1 MSQPPPPPGNPPEF
15 GKSDGAVPPP
25 PGPPQTPPPP
35 PGGYGYPAP
44 GAAPGGPQTPPPP
57 PGGGYGYPA
66 SPPPPVP
73 GQPVADNP
81 YAQPVPPAQNPYAQ
95 APTQPAFPA
104 AQAPAQGGFPPP
116 QTPPPPPYPSQG
128 QGQQPYGQPAYG
140 QPAYGQVP
148 PQGPYGYQQMPY
160 QGGPGGGGRPNRNK
174 LLAIIAGA
182 VAAVL
187 VIVGGVY
194 FATKG
199 GDDPKPKPTA
209 QSSSGGP
216 TQAQH
221 PTELSYA
228 WSKPADKVAK
238 KDNLKNA
245 FGIWFSGTYV
255 VKEQIGKVVAYDVA
269 TGNPVWTLAA
279 PSRGDCAAAKDTY
292 QNLAAIQYG
301 PSCNQIMVF
310 DLTTGTTKWT
320 ANLPGGDGSAT
331 DFDYSQMA
339 ISGDTVGVD
348 WLSGS
353 IAYRLTTQ
361 KVLWQGGNGNCEDDG
376 YAGGAQFVV
385 VVNCD
390 YKTYKVQVVDPDNSG
405 KAKWSWS
412 APSGFEV
419 KAVVSTDP
427 VVVLLDTEN
436 GTALATDVVVLAG
449 GRMQSRISLG
459 TDKYDI
465 SLGDNG
471 VQDVHD
477 ILVSKD
483 TVYLTLRSQGDSKGQ
498 VLSGIV
504 AFNTADGKQKWVAK
518 PADKQAVMSLDFLP
532 DGQILA
538 LEPPDYEVQG
548 KLITVDPATGA
559 MKPYATF
566 AEGSGDHMDLSDLE
580 NYPYW
585 HDGHFYVASH
595 TIYEGNDEM
604 YLIEFR

>member
-15 GKSDGAVPPP
+15 GKSEAAVPPP
-25 PGPPQTPPPP
+25 PGPPQTP
-35 PGGYGYPAP
+35 
-44 GAAPGGPQTPPPP
+44 QTPP

-66 SPPPPVP
+66 PQTPPPGGGYGYPAPPAPP

-81 YAQPVPPAQNPYAQ
+81 YAQPVPAAQNPYAQ
-95 APTQPAFPA
+95 APTQPAFPSPQPPPPPGA
-104 AQAPAQGGFPPP
+104 FPAQ
-116 QTPPPPPYPSQG
+116 QPPPPPYPGQG
-128 QGQQPYGQPAYG
+128 QGQQPYGQP
-140 QPAYGQVP
+140 PYGQVP
-148 PQGPYGYQQMPY
+148 PQGPYGYQQPPY
-160 QGGPGGGGRPNRNK
+160 QGGPGGPGRSHGK
-174 LLAIIAGA
+174 LIAIIAGA
-182 VAAVL
+182 VAVLL
-187 VIVGGVY
+187 VIAGGVY
-194 FATKG
+194 LATKG
-199 GDDPKPKPTA
+199 GGDDPGPKPTA
-209 QSSSGGP
+209 QSSSGSP
-216 TQAQH
+216 TKAPH
-221 PTELSYA
+221 ATELTYA
-228 WSKPADKVAK
+228 WSKPADKVAE

-245 FGIWFSGTYV
+245 YGIWFTDKYV
-255 VKEQIGKVVAYDVA
+255 VKEQIGKVVAYDEA
-269 TGNPVWTLAA
+269 TGNPAWTLAA
-279 PSRGDCAAAKDTY
+279 PSRGDCAAARDTY

-301 PSCNQIMVF
+301 ATCNQIMVF
-310 DLTTGTTKWT
+310 DLTTGTMKWT
-320 ANLPGGDGSAT
+320 ANLPAAAGG

-353 IAYRLTTQ
+353 IAYRLSTQ

-427 VVVLLDTEN
+427 VVVLLDTDS
-436 GTALATDVVVLAG
+436 GTALATDVVVLDN

-465 SLGDNG
+465 ELGDNG
-471 VQDVHD
+471 VEDVHD
-477 ILVSKD
+477 MLVSKD

-518 PADKQAVMSLDFLP
+518 PADKQAVVSLDLMP
-532 DGQILA
+532 DGQVLA

-559 MKPYATF
+559 IKPYATF
-566 AEGSGDHMDLSDLE
+566 AEGSGDHMDLADLE

-585 HDGHFYVASH
+585 HNGHFYLASH
-595 TIYEGNDEM
+595 TIYEGNDDEM
-604 YLIEFR
+604 YLVDFH